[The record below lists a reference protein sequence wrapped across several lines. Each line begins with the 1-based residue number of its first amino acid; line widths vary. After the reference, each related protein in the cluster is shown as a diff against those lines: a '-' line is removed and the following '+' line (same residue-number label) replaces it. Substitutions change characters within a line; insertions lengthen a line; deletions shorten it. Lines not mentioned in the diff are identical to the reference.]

1 MNKRTASKQNKS
13 SRSVNPQQTSGQAG
27 ENARDVH
34 PKGAMREPAQTPGS
48 RKAEGELREEREA
61 LQEVEEKVGDWSK
74 GG

>member
-1 MNKRTASKQNKS
+1 MSKRTASKQNKS
-13 SRSVNPQQTSGQAG
+13 GQSVNRQQPSSQTG
-27 ENARDVH
+27 ENAHDVH

-48 RKAEGELREEREA
+48 AQAEGELQEKREA